1 MGKLINTFKTKR
13 TAIIVYVVTVMVS
26 ALLLYAGNRYVYD
39 SESMFQGGYE
49 DGACSAR
56 VTEILS
62 SRSDDVIVD
71 NTVIGKEFIILFD
84 CKILSGEH
92 KGETVM
98 ASESG
103 TPYDT
108 VPLEKVKVGDRILL
122 THSEDQNAA
131 VEWLMYEFD
140 RTMPLWIL
148 GIAFCAIVLLFGRM
162 KGVNTLISLGY
173 TCVAV
178 FAVFVP
184 SVLSGKNIYL
194 WSIIT
199 CIYIIIMTLL
209 IIDGLHKKTL
219 AAIIGC
225 SSGVIVSGLLTL
237 LASHFLHLTG
247 ITTEDTIYIKQSFN
261 IDLNAL
267 IFAGIILGSVGAVMD
282 VSVSISSSLAELH
295 DKVEHPTYKG
305 LLGSGITIGRDIMGT
320 MANTLVLAY
329 IGCELSATLLSV
341 VYSSSM
347 RALFSREKIVEEL
360 LQALVGSIG
369 LLLTIPLT
377 AAVSSA
383 LYMGVDHFSKAAR
396 QKRRKKNPERD
407 KYYVEPSIEPSLF
420 ESVGDEKTDG
430 GEEK

>member
-13 TAIIVYVVTVMVS
+13 TAIIVYVVTVIVS

-39 SESMFQGGYE
+39 SGSMFQGGYE

-148 GIAFCAIVLLFGRM
+148 GIAFCTIVLLFGRM

-267 IFAGIILGSVGAVMD
+267 IFAGIILGSVGDVMD

-347 RALFSREKIVEEL
+347 RTLFSREKIVEEL

>member
-13 TAIIVYVVTVMVS
+13 TAIIVYIVTVIVS

-347 RALFSREKIVEEL
+347 RTLFSREKIVEEL

-407 KYYVEPSIEPSLF
+407 KYYVEPSSEPSLF